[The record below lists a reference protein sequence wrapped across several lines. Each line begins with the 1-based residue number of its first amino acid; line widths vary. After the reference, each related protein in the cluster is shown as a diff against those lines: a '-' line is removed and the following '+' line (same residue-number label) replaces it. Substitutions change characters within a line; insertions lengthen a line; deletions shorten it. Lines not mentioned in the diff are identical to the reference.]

1 MRITGLL
8 ILLLFLVIFF
18 AAPAASYAQNSSVG
32 ASKSAASADTS
43 IAFDRALRDFAR
55 RDGMQ
60 IERNGVC
67 YTMRTYVM
75 AREEKD
81 SDVTYPVRVTRCMP
95 DSKLEFK
102 SAVAPGRRSQNGLES
117 TP

>member
-8 ILLLFLVIFF
+8 ILLLFILIFF
-18 AAPAASYAQNSSVG
+18 AATAASYAQNSSTST
-32 ASKSAASADTS
+32 AKPAANAESS
-43 IAFDRALRDFAR
+43 MAFDRALRDFTR
-55 RDGMQ
+55 GDTQ
-60 IERNGVC
+60 LERNGVC
-67 YTMRTYVM
+67 FTMRTYVM
-75 AREEKD
+75 AREDKN

-102 SAVAPGRRSQNGLES
+102 SAVAPVRRSQDGSES